1 MSENYDAGVGDYLKT
16 PDLTPGAIQRVPT
29 PMAVPALKMSVGDAV
44 DTKPDYEAELRRAAQ
59 ITGVPIDTARA
70 DPKSSLAT
78 AHMLSLNLDGLAET
92 SPHTATFLTDPNN
105 ARIAHDD
112 TGPLAGVEQVLKN
125 LGNLGKAAYFASAGS
140 VSSLFEAASSDFNDQ
155 VKFHNA
161 HPGAPGDELA
171 SWTPQEIATGQAKA
185 AKFDVNR
192 RHDMARS
199 TALTPVTDNPWA
211 AGVNQGIIGL
221 AQYAPLTVAAVATKN
236 PDVMLAGSGALAFGQ
251 GYSEAKDAGKDEATA
266 QRYAGGQG
274 AIAML
279 AQAIPLHQL
288 LGDVE
293 KGTGFFKT
301 LGKNIMLSQP
311 AMQLQTLASDFNTW
325 RTLNPDKSVSQF
337 LKERGPAA
345 ISTLVATAVGDVANT
360 SAAHATAKLGA
371 LASSDGENSGKA
383 IEAQQQGVILGQL
396 NEAAQTSKLRE
407 RDPQAFHDFVA
418 KATADGPVENVYVD
432 PRHITDILAQGDPD
446 KLAEDAAVLHA
457 MPSVLPQMD
466 EALRTGQDVQIPT
479 SEFAAYAAGS
489 SLAQDLIPHL
499 KTDPNGMSLN
509 ESQAFLQTHAED
521 LKAQVHKIVEES
533 GQDDAAQASTE
544 AVRQKVLAE
553 LTTANRFT
561 PDVNDAYSHLTA
573 AFYATQAHRLGI
585 TPEELHTQFPL
596 KVAAEDVSGTAKLDQ
611 VPPDVAKR
619 LDYPTKLPADPTFA
633 EAVGNTKGAEI
644 TPDGLQLNLVRN
656 QKAEQSGD
664 TAVRTGVFYLP
675 EGSANLRHYS
685 REAQGGNYY
694 GGTERVKGATLLK
707 APLFVKGA
715 TGGKA
720 PENAYEA
727 INGKGS
733 MELLT
738 RDIMHVVGG
747 SSHLRR
753 EGLLEEAIS
762 NLLEAHHADPGM
774 AYEIMTHSTKGNT
787 LRYALQE
794 NIVAHAVR
802 AAGYDSVVGYSKGK
816 NGASLSEVFDLRE
829 VMNPTPE
836 GDYELHPDFQELL
849 HQGEKEPRGS
859 YNPNTDLIGLLKG
872 ADLSTFLHE
881 SGHFYLET
889 LARVAAEHPD
899 SEIAQDMAKAMAFMG
914 HKDMTPAEWLAQPLE
929 ARREGHELFARGFEA
944 YLMEGKA
951 PSQELRGVFQRF
963 RSWLVS
969 VYKSVA
975 GLRVDLTDDVRG
987 VFDRMLASDQQIE
1000 DHQTALGLN
1009 PLFKDAA
1016 SAGMD
1021 ANQWAAYQRLGADA
1035 TASAVDQLETRS
1047 IRDMKWASGAKD
1059 RAVRQLQREAATKR
1073 KAMTSEVTA
1082 EVMAEPVNRAR
1093 QLLKFGLL
1101 DGQEQEGNTKL
1112 SLPALREMY
1121 GEHGTAAE
1129 ELAGINKPKVPYRD
1143 LGFGKYGMLAEDGV
1157 HPDHVAELLGYS
1169 SGDELVRDL
1178 LTAEP
1183 SKVTIEGKTDQRMLE
1198 RYGDLVDRDS
1208 IDKAAD
1214 EAIHNDARLR
1224 FVATEANALA
1234 KATGGKRVL
1243 AEAAKGYA
1251 DNMVGNVAVRDLKP
1265 VKYQVAESRAAKAA
1279 ERAAARGDLV
1289 TAATEKRNQVINGY
1303 AAKAAIDA
1311 QAEIAKAV
1319 RYFAKF
1325 ASAGTRKALDPDYRD
1340 QIDSLLERFD
1350 LSKNTT
1356 LRAIDKRKSLAAW
1369 VEKMKANDQEPM
1381 IPEDLLNE
1389 AYRKSYKDMS
1399 VDDVRA
1405 LRDTV
1410 RQIEH
1415 LARLK
1420 NKLLTAKDQR
1430 NFNDAVEAT
1439 TSEVEKNAIGKPRD
1453 LTESN
1458 QIGDKI
1464 EAGARGFAVLHRK
1477 FDSLITRLAG
1487 FVDKRDPGN
1496 SSALWATLV
1505 RPKNEA
1511 ADREATRLQDSTE
1524 KLQKIFKGLAA
1535 DRTRQKVFI
1544 PEINNSLSLEG
1555 RLAVLLN
1562 WGNETSRQRVVD
1574 GDHWTDAQVQAIF
1587 KTLEPRHFA
1596 FAQELLDHV
1605 NSFKGEV
1612 AAAHR
1617 RRYGVEPPMI
1627 EATPFQAT
1635 ASDGSVI
1642 DMKGGYYPLKYD
1654 ANRSAKAA
1662 DFDAMKEAKKAIV
1675 GSTRGFVKA
1684 GFYKERAD
1692 TVENRPV
1699 SKTFGVAFQHLSEV
1713 IHDLEWG
1720 DYLIDAKRLLGNETL
1735 GNSIRVHAGPEILS
1749 SLKRAVQAMEVGD
1762 IPAQTAFEKAVQYVN
1777 SGTTLAGL
1785 GWNFIVSTKHP
1796 LGLFNG
1802 AARIGPKWIGVGL
1815 KRWIGD
1821 AASLQN
1827 TVEWVHDK
1835 SEFMKSR
1842 AHGRL
1847 VTRDLQDVSGKMTTG
1862 LTSDA
1867 VKMIGG
1873 AKAAAALH
1881 ATGTAVEHSFYWM
1894 IERGQMIADIP
1905 TWIGQ
1910 YEKSMEAHGDDA
1922 KAVQQ
1927 ANQAVRDSQT
1937 TGGFSDL
1944 PEIQRGGPLMKLWTK
1959 FYSYFTVV
1967 YNQLAESAE
1976 ETRFRGVSNV
1986 PALAGDVMLA
1996 LIMPALA
2003 GAAIQRMLPGG
2014 DQREDWAAYLG
2025 KHLMADMFG
2034 TMIGVRDIYAAF
2046 TEDKDA
2052 PGGMRLLKNTADLG
2066 KQVEGGNT
2074 NTPAF
2079 WKALNAEAGVLF
2091 HYPSATVQRFVTG
2104 MQAMAEGQTHNPLVL
2119 ATGPHPKP
2127 HN

>member
-1 MSENYDAGVGDYLKT
+1 MSDNYDAAVGDYLKS
-16 PDLTPGAIQRVPT
+16 PDTLPVQK
-29 PMAVPALKMSVGDAV
+29 VPALKLAVSGAV
-44 DTKPDYEAELRRAAQ
+44 DAKPDYEVELRKAAQ
-59 ITGVPIDTARA
+59 ITGVPLDTARD
-70 DPKSSLAT
+70 DPKPTLAR
-78 AHMLSLNLDGLAET
+78 AKVLSLDLDGLAET
-92 SPHTATFLTDPNN
+92 SPHTANFLSNPDN
-105 ARIAHDD
+105 AAIAHDD
-112 TGPLAGVEQVLKN
+112 TGPLASVEQTLKN
-125 LGNLGKAAYFASAGS
+125 LVNLGKASYYAAAGS
-140 VSSLFEAASSDFNDQ
+140 VSSLFEAASGDFADQ

-161 HPGAPGDELA
+161 HPGAEGDQLA
-171 SWTPQEIATGQAKA
+171 GWTPEEIAQGQAKA
-185 AKFDVNR
+185 ARFDVNR
-192 RHDMARS
+192 RQQMARS
-199 TALTPVTDNPWA
+199 TALTPQTDNPWA

-221 AQYAPLTVAAVATKN
+221 AQYAPLTVASVVTKN
-236 PDVMLAGSGALAFGQ
+236 PDVMLAGSGALAFGS

-266 QRYAGGQG
+266 QRYAGAQG

-288 LGDVE
+288 LGDVD

-325 RTLNPDKSVSQF
+325 KTLNPDKPLSDF

-345 ISTLVATAVGDVANT
+345 INTLVATAIGDVANT

-383 IEAQQQGVILGQL
+383 IQAQQAAVNLQQL
-396 NEAAQTSKLRE
+396 TEAAKASKLRE

-418 KATADGPVENVYVD
+418 KATADGPVENLYVD
-432 PRHITDILAQGDPD
+432 PHKITDILAQGDPQR
-446 KLAEDAAVLHA
+446 LTEDAAILHA

-466 EALRTGQDVQIPT
+466 EALRTGQDVEIPT

-489 SLAQDLIPHL
+489 NLAQDLIPHL
-499 KTDPNGMSLN
+499 KTDPNGMSLD
-509 ESQAFLQTHAED
+509 ESQAFLQSHAEE
-521 LKAQVHKIVEES
+521 LKTSVQKIVAES
-533 GQDDAAQASTE
+533 GQDDATQASTE
-544 AVRQKVLAE
+544 KVRQSILGE
-553 LTTANRFT
+553 LTAANRFT

-573 AFYATQAHRLGI
+573 AFYATQADRLGM
-585 TPEELHTQFPL
+585 TPEELHAQYPL
-596 KVAAEDVSGTAKLDQ
+596 KVAAEDVSDGTKLDQ
-611 VPPDVAKR
+611 PVVPGRPEA
-619 LDYPTKLPADPTFA
+619 PTDSPAFKKWFGDSK
-633 EAVGNTKGAEI
+633 AV
-644 TPDGLQLNLVRN
+644 TPDGKPVTVYHGTNQPIDSFDAERLGAATGKNSGADVAHFFSSDPHVASMYAANAGKITVPDAKAHEATTARLTAEMNAAEKRGDWDAHEAASQKLEDHEIGATREDDITGQNVVPVHLALQNPKIVDYHGERPGDLGEIAAAA
-656 QKAEQSGD
+656 KAEGHD
-664 TAVRTGVFYLP
+664 GLI
-675 EGSANLRHYS
+675 LR
-685 REAQGGNYY
+685 N
-694 GGTERVKGATLLK
+694 TDD
-707 APLFVKGA
+707 
-715 TGGKA
+715 A
-720 PENAYEA
+720 PEH
-727 INGKGS
+727 G
-733 MELLT
+733 
-738 RDIMHVVGG
+738 HV
-747 SSHLRR
+747 
-753 EGLLEEAIS
+753 
-762 NLLEAHHADPGM
+762 AD
-774 AYEIMTHSTKGNT
+774 T
-787 LRYALQE
+787 YA
-794 NIVAHAVR
+794 
-802 AAGYDSVVGYSKGK
+802 
-816 NGASLSEVFDLRE
+816 VFDPAKIKSVFNDGKFSPL
-829 VMNPTPE
+829 
-836 GDYELHPDFQELL
+836 DPDILA
-849 HQGEKEPRGS
+849 QGEKEPRGS
-859 YNPNTDLIGLLKG
+859 YDPSRDLIGLLKG
-872 ADLSTFLHE
+872 ADLSTYLHE

-889 LARVAAEHPD
+889 LARISEAHPD
-899 SEIAQDMAKAMAFMG
+899 SEIAQDMAKALAFMG
-914 HKDMTPAEWLAQPLE
+914 HKDMTPAEWLAQPLD
-929 ARREGHELFARGFEA
+929 ARRDGHELFARGFEA

-963 RSWLVS
+963 RSWLVN
-969 VYKSVA
+969 VYKTVA
-975 GLRVDLTDDVRG
+975 GLHVELTDDVRG
-987 VFDRMLASDQQIE
+987 IFDRMLASDQQIE
-1000 DHQTALGLN
+1000 DHQTALGFA
-1009 PLFKDAA
+1009 PLFKDAT
-1016 SAGMD
+1016 SAGM
-1021 ANQWAAYQRLGADA
+1021 NEQQWTAYQRLGSDA

-1059 RAVRQLQREAATKR
+1059 RAVRQLQREADGKR
-1073 KAMTSEVTA
+1073 KAVRSEVTA
-1082 EVMAEPVNRAR
+1082 EVMAQPVNRAR

-1121 GEHGTAAE
+1121 GEHGTATE
-1129 ELAGINKPKVPYRD
+1129 ELVGKNKPAVPYRD

-1157 HPDHVAELLGYS
+1157 HPDHVAELLGFS
-1169 SGDELVRDL
+1169 SGDELVRQL

-1183 SKVTIEGKTDQRMLE
+1183 AKVTIEGMTDQRMLE

-1251 DNMVGNVAVRDLKP
+1251 DNMIGAVKVRDLKP

-1279 ERAAARGDLV
+1279 EKAAAKGDLV
-1289 TAATEKRNQVINGY
+1289 AAATEKRTQVVNGY
-1303 AAKAAIDA
+1303 AARSAMDA

-1319 RYFAKF
+1319 RFFAKF

-1369 VEKMKANDQEPM
+1369 VERMKANDQEPM
-1381 IPEDLLNE
+1381 IPEDLMNE
-1389 AYRKSYKDMS
+1389 AYRKSYKDMT
-1399 VDDVRA
+1399 VDEVRA

-1410 RQIEH
+1410 AQIAH

-1420 NKLLTAKDQR
+1420 NKLLAAKNAR
-1430 NFNDAVEAT
+1430 NFADTIEDT
-1439 TSEVEKNAIGKPRD
+1439 TTEVEKSAIGKPRD

-1464 EAGARGFAVLHRK
+1464 EAGARGFAVMHRK

-1496 SSALWATLV
+1496 ASTLWSVLV

-1511 ADREATRLQDSTE
+1511 ADREATRLQKSTE
-1524 KLQKIFKGLAA
+1524 ELQRIFKALAP
-1535 DRTRQKVFI
+1535 DRVRQKVFI

-1562 WGNETSRQRVVD
+1562 WSNETSRQRVVD
-1574 GDHWTDAQVQAIF
+1574 GDHWTDDQVQAIF

-1605 NSFKGEV
+1605 NSFKGDV

-1627 EATPFQAT
+1627 EASPFHAI
-1635 ASDGSVI
+1635 ASDGSTVE
-1642 DMKGGYYPLKYD
+1642 MRGGYYPLKYD
-1654 ANRSAKAA
+1654 PNRSAKAA
-1662 DFDAMKEAKKAIV
+1662 DFDAMKEAKKAII

-1699 SKTFGVAFQHLSEV
+1699 EKKFGVAFQHLSEV

-1735 GNSIRVHAGPEILS
+1735 GNSIRVHAGPEILQ

-1762 IPAQTAFEKAVQYVN
+1762 IPAQTAFEKSVQYVN

-1815 KRWIGD
+1815 KRWVGD

-1827 TVEWVHDK
+1827 TVEWVHNK

-1862 LTSDA
+1862 LTSDLI
-1867 VKMIGG
+1867 KMVGG
-1873 AKAAAALH
+1873 AKAANALH
-1881 ATGTAVEHSFYWM
+1881 TTGTAIEHSFYWM

-1944 PEIQRGGPLMKLWTK
+1944 PEIQRGGPLMKLFTK

-1996 LIMPALA
+1996 LILPALA
-2003 GAAIQRMLPGG
+2003 GATIQRMLPGG
-2014 DQREDWAAYLG
+2014 DQRDDWAKYLG
-2025 KHLMADMFG
+2025 EHLMADLFG
-2034 TMIGVRDIYAAF
+2034 TMIGVRDMYAAF

-2052 PGGMRLLKNTADLG
+2052 PAGFRFMKNTADLG
-2066 KQVEGGNT
+2066 KQIEQGNT

-2104 MQAMAEGQTHNPLVL
+2104 VQAMADGQTHNPLVVM
-2119 ATGPHPKP
+2119 TGPHPKP
-2127 HN
+2127 RP